1 MKKIKI
7 AIPKGSL
14 EKDTK
19 HIFQRAGFMLDGY
32 GTGERGYRPT
42 LDDPTVEVKVLR
54 PQEIPMLVAEGYYD
68 LGISGLD
75 WFLETRSNTDAE
87 VIMDLGYGRVDIVM
101 AVPQEWDEVK
111 TLEDLLAM
119 PRREIR
125 ISTEYLNLAEDLVV
139 RTTGVE
145 PSVITPWRNVRR
157 RGYSNVSL
165 LLSFGATEAK
175 PPEDAEA
182 IIDNSSTGSTL
193 RENGLKVIATVL
205 KGSTARLIA
214 NCGSLHDPDRA
225 EWIQT
230 FRDRLARAADAPG
243 RQRRRSFSGH
253 F

>member
-1 MKKIKI
+1 VKKIKL

-14 EKDTK
+14 EKDTS
-19 HIFQRAGFMLDGY
+19 HLFQRAGYMLDGY
-32 GTGERGYRPT
+32 AMGARGYRPM
-42 LDDPTVEVKVLR
+42 LGDSDVEVKVLR
-54 PQEIPMLVAEGYYD
+54 PQEIPMLVSEGYYD

-87 VIMDLGYGRVDIVM
+87 VILDLGYGRVDIVM
-101 AVPQEWDEVK
+101 AVPQEWEEVQS
-111 TLEDLLAM
+111 LENLLAM

-125 ISTEYLNLAEDLVV
+125 ISTEYLNLAEDMVV
-139 RTTGVE
+139 RATGVE

-182 IIDNSSTGSTL
+182 IIDNTSTGNTL
-193 RENGLKVIATVL
+193 RENGLRVIATVL

-214 NCGSLHDPDRA
+214 NRGSLHDPERA

-230 FRDRLARAADAPG
+230 FRDRLARAVNATG
-243 RQRRRSFSGH
+243 RQHRRSFSGH

>member
-1 MKKIKI
+1 MKKIKL

-32 GTGERGYRPT
+32 GEGDRGYRPT
-42 LDDPTVEVKVLR
+42 LGDPAVEVKVLR

-68 LGISGLD
+68 VGISGLD
-75 WFLETRSNTDAE
+75 WFLETRSSTDAE
-87 VIMDLGYGRVDIVM
+87 VILNLGYGRVDIVM
-101 AVPQEWDEVK
+101 AVPQEWEEVQ
-111 TLEDLLAM
+111 TLEDLLAI

-139 RTTGVE
+139 RATGVE

-182 IIDNSSTGSTL
+182 IIDNTSTGSTL

-214 NCGSLHDPDRA
+214 NCGSLHDPARS
-225 EWIQT
+225 EWIQN
-230 FRDRLARAADAPG
+230 FRDRLTRALDTSG